1 MLGLEST
8 VAVWRADNLE
18 AAMYPKIMRDL
29 GPGIDRSMVQQAY
42 GYNAISKLVADTPQK
57 VTVLTRDRFAT
68 MPFGLQNAATCYEF
82 DADGLL
88 LGYYPHT
95 SGVYYNPRNEDCR
108 LIEALVGVGSD
119 TLDTIYN
126 AATSTIDP
134 VYDYRY
140 FKCSMVAGTP
150 SYNWLMATEG
160 VDYAFVNDKLVWLLD
175 RVKWY
180 TAVRDDRKFLTY
192 SIDITAL
199 DGLYYFPIQVTEKRS
214 DGNYYKQNMNLK
226 PGKLELFMNRHA
238 MIEGLDYFLNW
249 PFVTITN
256 REFLLEGNTQNVIVR
271 ASGFPQDDMSMQ
283 PPAEFGFVQ
292 HGLLSRN
299 NRFDIRDDKV
309 MRMIVRGKT
318 LTRDKLA
325 FAEEHNGVYLTD
337 VVKNGSPYLIDDVVV
352 PLRNLVDENTYS
364 LRAKSRTID
373 SAISDYLT
381 LKLPQPVIADPN
393 IIEERYE
400 VFSPFACKVM
410 FDLINGLIW
419 DDQMKAYYGDVDIK
433 RWLKDYEYLLAFDP
447 CKQGVDT
454 RYVSIHPHHLSYEVE
469 LDIYQYNFLNR
480 AIAFYLESKVDIS
493 HFISIKDGWL

>member
-1 MLGLEST
+1 
-8 VAVWRADNLE
+8 
-18 AAMYPKIMRDL
+18 
-29 GPGIDRSMVQQAY
+29 
-42 GYNAISKLVADTPQK
+42 
-57 VTVLTRDRFAT
+57 
-68 MPFGLQNAATCYEF
+68 
-82 DADGLL
+82 
-88 LGYYPHT
+88 
-95 SGVYYNPRNEDCR
+95 
-108 LIEALVGVGSD
+108 
-119 TLDTIYN
+119 
-126 AATSTIDP
+126 
-134 VYDYRY
+134 
-140 FKCSMVAGTP
+140 
-150 SYNWLMATEG
+150 
-160 VDYAFVNDKLVWLLD
+160 
-175 RVKWY
+175 
-180 TAVRDDRKFLTY
+180 
-192 SIDITAL
+192 
-199 DGLYYFPIQVTEKRS
+199 
-214 DGNYYKQNMNLK
+214 
-226 PGKLELFMNRHA
+226 MNRHA